1 MKIRLLAAV
10 LSGVIAGQAA
20 LADPVGVYTVTGTN
34 PDNGPAYEGAVAVE
48 RNGATYSVVWLIG
61 DDEFVGT
68 GIGAE
73 SVNGSMMFGS
83 AAENDTALTVSYV
96 SEGSFGLALFAE
108 QPNGEWKGVWT
119 YGGSDAIGT
128 EVWTRQ

>member
-1 MKIRLLAAV
+1 M
-10 LSGVIAGQAA
+10 
-20 LADPVGVYTVTGTN
+20 
-34 PDNGPAYEGAVAVE
+34 AVE

-68 GIGAE
+68 GIGAG